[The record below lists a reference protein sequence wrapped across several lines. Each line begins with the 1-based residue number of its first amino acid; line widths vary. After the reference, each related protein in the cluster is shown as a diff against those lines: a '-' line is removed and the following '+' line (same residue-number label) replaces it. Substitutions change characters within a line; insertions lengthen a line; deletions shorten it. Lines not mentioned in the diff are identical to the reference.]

1 MVASIIILFVLIAL
15 VIAALL
21 FFTIGLYTIVE
32 KAQKDITALNAIYD
46 GLEKVD
52 AQQYADIGTLGNRL
66 TAIENKFVKCGAESE
81 AKPKAEP
88 EKKAATKSKSKKQ
101 E

>member
-1 MVASIIILFVLIAL
+1 MVASIIILFVLMAL

-21 FFTIGLYTIVE
+21 FFTIGLYTLVE
-32 KAQKDITALNAIYD
+32 KAQKDITALNALYD

-52 AQQYADIGTLGNRL
+52 AQQYANLGTLGSRL
-66 TAIENKFVKCGAESE
+66 TAIENKFVKGECKHE
-81 AKPKAEP
+81 
-88 EKKAATKSKSKKQ
+88 TKSKSKKQ

>member
-1 MVASIIILFVLIAL
+1 MVASIIILFVLMAL

-21 FFTIGLYTIVE
+21 FFTIGLYTLVE
-32 KAQKDITALNAIYD
+32 KTQKDITALNVLYD

-52 AQQYADIGTLGNRL
+52 AQQYADLGTLGNRL
-66 TAIENKFVKCGAESE
+66 AVIENKFVKGEGKHE
-81 AKPKAEP
+81 T
-88 EKKAATKSKSKKQ
+88 TKKSKKK

>member
-1 MVASIIILFVLIAL
+1 MVASIIILFVLMAL

-21 FFTIGLYTIVE
+21 FLTIGLYTLVE
-32 KAQKDITALNAIYD
+32 KTQKDITALNALYD

-52 AQQYADIGTLGNRL
+52 AQQYADLGTLGNRL
-66 TAIENKFVKCGAESE
+66 AEIENKFVKGEG
-81 AKPKAEP
+81 KPET
-88 EKKAATKSKSKKQ
+88 TKKSKKK